1 MLFENHRKK
10 EKNMSDL
17 IEIDEQYQE
26 LPENG
31 KIKVLSKNHSLAVGR
46 LSGLLFNDE
55 RFIVMPE
62 LSLDMNQIDLSQ
74 YGLKAK
80 DELVPDICLY
90 SEENS
95 IDFSDF
101 DELKVKQIP
110 LLAIEVLSPQQEI
123 SQIIAK
129 FHAYFALGI
138 KSCWLVTPVTKSIT
152 IYSQPGKPKTYDI
165 NDSELIDEVMDI
177 RLPTQKIFGKR

>member
-1 MLFENHRKK
+1 
-10 EKNMSDL
+10 MSDL
-17 IEIDEQYQE
+17 IEMDEQYQE

-31 KIKVLSKNHSLAVGR
+31 EFKVPSKNHSLAVGR
-46 LSGLLFNDE
+46 LAGLLYLDE
-55 RFIVMPE
+55 RFTVMPE

-90 SEENS
+90 PEENQ

-101 DELKVKQIP
+101 DELKVKQVP
-110 LLAIEVLSPQQEI
+110 LLAIEVLSPQQGI

-129 FHAYFALGI
+129 FHAYFALGV

-152 IYSQPGKPKTYDI
+152 IYSQPGKPKTFDI
-165 NDSELIDEVMDI
+165 NDSELIDEVIDI